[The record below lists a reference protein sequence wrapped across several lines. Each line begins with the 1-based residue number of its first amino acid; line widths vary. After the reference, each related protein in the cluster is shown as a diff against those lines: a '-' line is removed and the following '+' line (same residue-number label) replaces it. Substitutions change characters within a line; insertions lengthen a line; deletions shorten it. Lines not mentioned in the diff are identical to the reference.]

1 MSEHI
6 PMIASV
12 LAALAAGRLLAWPT
26 TTRLRRRLT
35 DALWQLRRDPLT
47 GLLNRTG
54 FAEAYAARDT
64 EPVTVVLLDL
74 DGFKTVNDTH
84 GHGVGD
90 QLLLAA
96 ADRIGSGAAV
106 HSGVAAR
113 LSGDEFAVILP
124 ATADLDR
131 GVELIL
137 ALLAVPA
144 TATAAHEQADTT
156 VSLTVTGSAGVYEAQ
171 PGDDLDVALRRADI
185 ALYHA
190 KRTGGVHV
198 RYEAGM
204 HMPPASTRRG
214 ARLRDRH
221 DEGRMRP

>member
-1 MSEHI
+1 
-6 PMIASV
+6 MIASIV
-12 LAALAAGRLLAWPT
+12 AAMLAGRLLAWPST
-26 TTRLRRRLT
+26 ARLHRRLA
-35 DALWQLRRDPLT
+35 DALRQLRRDPLT

-54 FAEAYAARDT
+54 FTAAYTARNT
-64 EPVTVVLLDL
+64 GPVTLVLLDL

-96 ADRIGSGAAV
+96 ADRVHSAATV

-124 ATADLDR
+124 DTADVDR
-131 GVELIL
+131 AVELIL
-137 ALLAVPA
+137 TLLAAPV
-144 TATAAHEQADTT
+144 TATAPHETTDTT
-156 VSLTVTGSAGVYEAQ
+156 VSLTVTGSAGVYETR

-190 KRTGGVHV
+190 KRTGGVHAH
-198 RYEAGM
+198 YQPGM
-204 HMPPASTRRG
+204 HMPPARARKG
-214 ARLRDRH
+214 PRLRDRH
-221 DEGRMRP
+221 DEGRVRP